1 MQTIASVA
9 KPLCQSYKMIH
20 FIRVQQNIVRLSY
33 LREVYSFMQTIYDI
47 FICSFKID
55 NQITSNN
62 YWSSSPNVSDSSNA
76 WKVNFN
82 NGNTNN
88 NNKSNKGYVR
98 CVRGR

>member
-1 MQTIASVA
+1 
-9 KPLCQSYKMIH
+9 MIH

-33 LREVYSFMQTIYDI
+33 PKEVYSFMQTIYDI
-47 FICSFKID
+47 FIYSFKID
-55 NQITSNN
+55 NQVASNN
-62 YWSSSPNVSDSSNA
+62 YWSSSENVSDSSNA

-88 NNKSNKGYVR
+88 NNKSNKNYVR